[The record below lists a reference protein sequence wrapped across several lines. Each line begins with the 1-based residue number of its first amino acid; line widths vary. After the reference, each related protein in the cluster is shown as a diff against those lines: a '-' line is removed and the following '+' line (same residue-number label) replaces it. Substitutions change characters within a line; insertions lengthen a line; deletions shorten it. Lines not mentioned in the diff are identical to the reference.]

1 MSADMRPIV
10 TAASRRGFLAG
21 GGGWLLAGGVAQ
33 AATHGAPSV
42 SPSDAL
48 KRLMAGNTRFTHG
61 RSIHPDLGTDR
72 RKSLI
77 SSQHPFATIL
87 ACSDSRVAPELIF
100 DQGLGDL
107 FVIRVAGNVVDDTVL
122 ASIEYSVIHTGS
134 PLIMVLGHARCG
146 AVTATAD
153 ALAGHGSA
161 EDKDTRIGALANL
174 IAPAVRA
181 VPPQTPEKLK
191 LETAIVLNAERAASA
206 ILTGSPPLRA
216 HVQSGALRIVSA
228 RYELDGGAITHLRN
242 AQA

>member
-1 MSADMRPIV
+1 MRANV
-10 TAASRRGFLAG
+10 HLSAASRRGFLAG
-21 GGGWLLAGGVAQ
+21 GGGWLLAGGLAQ
-33 AATHGAPSV
+33 AAAPHAASAV

-48 KRLMAGNTRFTHG
+48 KRLMAGNTRFTHN
-61 RSIHPDLGTDR
+61 RSVHPDLGAER
-72 RKSLI
+72 RKSLV

-134 PLIMVLGHARCG
+134 PLVMVLSHARCG
-146 AVTATAD
+146 AVTATME
-153 ALAGHGSA
+153 ALAGKGSE

-174 IAPAVRA
+174 IAPAVHA

-191 LETAIVLNAERAASA
+191 LETAIVLNAERAATA
-206 ILTGSPPLRA
+206 ILTGSAPLRA
-216 HVQSGALRIVSA
+216 HVQSGALRVVSA
-228 RYELDGGAITHLRN
+228 RYELEDGSISHLRN
-242 AQA
+242 AQV